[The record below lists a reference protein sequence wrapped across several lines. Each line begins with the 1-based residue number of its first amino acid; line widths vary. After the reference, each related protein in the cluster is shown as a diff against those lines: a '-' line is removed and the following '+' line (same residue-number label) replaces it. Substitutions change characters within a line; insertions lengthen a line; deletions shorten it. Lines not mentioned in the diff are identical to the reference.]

1 MLNFPGTTIESFWFQ
16 ENYNERARRG
26 TKIIWWK
33 SRKET
38 IRWDEK
44 YIYTWRR
51 TRAEHKGQVDIIF
64 ERKLKYLHDVH
75 RKGTG
80 MSEEEKKRI
89 KEAIL
94 AAKSLE
100 EVEILQQQ
108 LQMGTFQL
116 FYYLLIF
123 FVL

>member
-1 MLNFPGTTIESFWFQ
+1 M
-16 ENYNERARRG
+16 
-26 TKIIWWK
+26 
-33 SRKET
+33 
-38 IRWDEK
+38 
-44 YIYTWRR
+44 
-51 TRAEHKGQVDIIF
+51 
-64 ERKLKYLHDVH
+64 KYLHDVH

-123 FVL
+123 SVL

>member
-1 MLNFPGTTIESFWFQ
+1 
-16 ENYNERARRG
+16 
-26 TKIIWWK
+26 
-33 SRKET
+33 
-38 IRWDEK
+38 
-44 YIYTWRR
+44 
-51 TRAEHKGQVDIIF
+51 
-64 ERKLKYLHDVH
+64 
-75 RKGTG
+75 

-108 LQMGTFQL
+108 LQMGKFRTFYQ
-116 FYYLLIF
+116 FLIF

>member
-1 MLNFPGTTIESFWFQ
+1 
-16 ENYNERARRG
+16 
-26 TKIIWWK
+26 
-33 SRKET
+33 
-38 IRWDEK
+38 
-44 YIYTWRR
+44 
-51 TRAEHKGQVDIIF
+51 
-64 ERKLKYLHDVH
+64 
-75 RKGTG
+75 

-108 LQMGTFQL
+108 LQMGKFQT
-116 FYYLLIF
+116 FYYFLIF